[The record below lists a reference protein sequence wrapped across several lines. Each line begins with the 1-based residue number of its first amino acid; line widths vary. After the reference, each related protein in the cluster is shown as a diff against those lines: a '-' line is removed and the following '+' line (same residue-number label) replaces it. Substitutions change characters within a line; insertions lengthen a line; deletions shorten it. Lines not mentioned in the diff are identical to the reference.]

1 MSTKRRSRIPDPDPP
16 PRAFAPVISRP
27 LTARKT
33 KTPDAFIDRCTAR
46 VSTVTRASKDP
57 VVNALS
63 EVLPAASGEKIRVG
77 INGFGRIGR
86 LVMRASLVRDDIEV
100 VAVNDP
106 FVTADYMAYMFKY
119 DTVRTI
125 TSPPAPDPP
134 IPNQNLT
141 RRSTAS
147 FQPRRADLGRKKYP
161 PNPAN
166 LPRRF
171 PRTLP

>member
-1 MSTKRRSRIPDPDPP
+1 M
-16 PRAFAPVISRP
+16 
-27 LTARKT
+27 
-33 KTPDAFIDRCTAR
+33 
-46 VSTVTRASKDP
+46 TRASKDP

-125 TSPPAPDPP
+125 TPPPPDPR

-141 RRSTAS
+141 LVEPRGS
-147 FQPRRADLGRKKYP
+147 FFNRDAREEEKYP
-161 PNPAN
+161 KSRLTVSRRRRCLLYTSPS
-166 LPRRF
+166 PRDA
-171 PRTLP
+171 TLSRMPSSA

>member
-1 MSTKRRSRIPDPDPP
+1 MS
-16 PRAFAPVISRP
+16 
-27 LTARKT
+27 
-33 KTPDAFIDRCTAR
+33 IDRCTAR

-125 TSPPAPDPP
+125 TPPPPDPP

-141 RRSTAS
+141 LVH
-147 FQPRRADLGRKKYP
+147 QPRAFNRDARVKKK
-161 PNPAN
+161 NPG
-166 LPRRF
+166 
-171 PRTLP
+171 

>member
-1 MSTKRRSRIPDPDPP
+1 M
-16 PRAFAPVISRP
+16 
-27 LTARKT
+27 
-33 KTPDAFIDRCTAR
+33 
-46 VSTVTRASKDP
+46 TRASKDP

-125 TSPPAPDPP
+125 TPPPPDPP

-141 RRSTAS
+141 LVH
-147 FQPRRADLGRKKYP
+147 QPRAFNRDARLKK
-161 PNPAN
+161 NPG
-166 LPRRF
+166 
-171 PRTLP
+171 

>member
-1 MSTKRRSRIPDPDPP
+1 M
-16 PRAFAPVISRP
+16 
-27 LTARKT
+27 
-33 KTPDAFIDRCTAR
+33 
-46 VSTVTRASKDP
+46 TRASKDP

-125 TSPPAPDPP
+125 TPPPRRIPESRTRISPSLNREAAFSTATRARKKN
-134 IPNQNLT
+134 IPN
-141 RRSTAS
+141 
-147 FQPRRADLGRKKYP
+147 PG
-161 PNPAN
+161 
-166 LPRRF
+166 
-171 PRTLP
+171 

>member
-1 MSTKRRSRIPDPDPP
+1 MK
-16 PRAFAPVISRP
+16 SRP
-27 LTARKT
+27 LTRAENEK
-33 KTPDAFIDRCTAR
+33 PHVSIDRCTAR

-119 DTVRTI
+119 DTVRTV
-125 TSPPAPDPP
+125 TPPPPDPP

-141 RRSTAS
+141 LVH
-147 FQPRRADLGRKKYP
+147 QPRAFNRDARLKKK
-161 PNPAN
+161 NPG
-166 LPRRF
+166 
-171 PRTLP
+171 